1 MEDTTNLFIRIHGM
15 AGGQSACRVAGL
27 VAGHARINLLS
38 PENAGAALGAQWFAT
53 LIGRLRTE
61 FPDALIHGILDCRG
75 RRASALA
82 AMEAGIDAV
91 LLDDDLPDD
100 LKARLENLGSKSGC
114 RVITALPAPDRIYET
129 GDDHLPD
136 TELDRRLAA
145 FLAG

>member
-1 MEDTTNLFIRIHGM
+1 MKDTSNLFIRIHGM
-15 AGGQSACRVAGL
+15 AGGQSACRVACL
-27 VAGHARINLLS
+27 VAGHTRINLLS
-38 PENAGAALGAQWFAT
+38 PENAGASLGAQWFAT
-53 LIGRLRTE
+53 LIDRLRTE
-61 FPDALIHGILDCRG
+61 FPDAVIRGIFDCRG

-114 RVITALPAPDRIYET
+114 QILTALPDPDRIYEM
-129 GDDHLPD
+129 GDDYLPD
-136 TELDRRLAA
+136 TELDRRLSA

>member
-1 MEDTTNLFIRIHGM
+1 MAAQSEPVIRIHGI
-15 AGGQSACRVAGL
+15 AGARSSCRVMGTTPFL
-27 VAGHARINLLS
+27 LLS
-38 PENAGAALGAQWFAT
+38 PDRAGAIQGAMWFSS
-53 LIGRLRTE
+53 LIAEIRHDFPYARLT
-61 FPDALIHGILDCRG
+61 AILDCRG

-114 RVITALPAPDRIYET
+114 RVLTALPPSDQIYET

-136 TELDRRLAA
+136 AELDRRLAA
-145 FLAG
+145 FLAL

>member
-1 MEDTTNLFIRIHGM
+1 MKDTTNLFIRIHGM
-15 AGGQSACRVAGL
+15 AGGQSACRVSGRAP
-27 VAGHARINLLS
+27 INLLS
-38 PENAGAALGAQWFAT
+38 PEHAGASLGAQWFAT
-53 LIGRLRTE
+53 LIARLRAD
-61 FPDALIHGILDCRG
+61 FPDAVIRGIFDCRG

-100 LKARLENLGSKSGC
+100 LKARLENLGSRSGC
-114 RVITALPAPDRIYET
+114 RVITALPDPDRIYET

-136 TELDRRLAA
+136 AELDRRLAA

>member
-1 MEDTTNLFIRIHGM
+1 MKDTTNLFIRIHGM
-15 AGGQSACRVAGL
+15 AGGQSACRVAGR
-27 VAGHARINLLS
+27 ARINLLS
-38 PENAGAALGAQWFAT
+38 PENAGASLGAQWFAT
-53 LIGRLRTE
+53 LIARLRTD

-114 RVITALPAPDRIYET
+114 QIRTALPDPDRIYET

-136 TELDRRLAA
+136 AELDRRLAA